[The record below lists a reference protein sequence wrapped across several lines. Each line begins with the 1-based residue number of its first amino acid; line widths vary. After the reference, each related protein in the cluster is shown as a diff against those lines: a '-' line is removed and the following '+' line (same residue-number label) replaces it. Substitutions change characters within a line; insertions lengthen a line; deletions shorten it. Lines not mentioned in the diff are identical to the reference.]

1 VNFEVHTSPDS
12 DDVTVIAV
20 VGEFDLGSCEK
31 LKPAADEAVAGR
43 RPLILDL
50 SACSFIDSSGLRLIL
65 QIARELGEGD
75 GSPVSMSVVVGESG
89 IRKLFS
95 LTAIDQSIPLF
106 DTREQARAWLD
117 SDPSPNGKPA
127 SFAPDAS

>member
-1 VNFEVHTSPDS
+1 VNFEVHTPAGS

-20 VGEFDLGSCEK
+20 EGEFDLASCEK

-50 SACSFIDSSGLRLIL
+50 SDCSFIDSSGLRLIL
-65 QIARELGEGD
+65 QIAKELGDGD
-75 GSPVSMSVVVGESG
+75 GSPIPMSVVVGESG
-89 IRKLFS
+89 IRKLFA

-106 DTREQARAWLD
+106 DSREQARAWLHT
-117 SDPSPNGKPA
+117 DPSPNGKPA
-127 SFAPDAS
+127 SLAPDAS